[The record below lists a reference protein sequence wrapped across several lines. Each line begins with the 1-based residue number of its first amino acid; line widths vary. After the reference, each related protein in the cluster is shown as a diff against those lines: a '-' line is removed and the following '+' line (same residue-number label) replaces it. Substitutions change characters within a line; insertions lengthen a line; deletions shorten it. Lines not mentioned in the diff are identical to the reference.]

1 MGKLFIYIKKFFAI
15 ILSLIFS
22 VFRDDKKIDKEKVTK
37 EETTSNKSKK
47 VKSIGR
53 IRDDEESKKS
63 ISNKNKVVEEK
74 DILYNAKIDIQKLM
88 IIQKNIINLEYQIN
102 ITNNLDDLYILQ
114 KELQKEKDKLE
125 SIAVFYD
132 KVSIDLK
139 IVKDIKL
146 MVSDSRKL
154 IKEEEKNLDKKIY
167 KEKNK
172 KEEVNEQKQE
182 VQKEKKSIE
191 EKQKEIKVEH
201 EVKELDIKETRK
213 KEDQQE
219 KNIVK
224 MPILEL
230 ITIKEITELIPE
242 IKLQKENESK
252 EKEEQKTKN
261 SVKVEKKDKKIINK
275 TKQVVSK
282 ENINNNINK
291 IKKNNKSKRLAM
303 ISLILAK
310 ATSLIRNA
318 NPNSLLM
325 LNQEVAVKTT
335 LNINNEIRKARS
347 INNKKVKKLKLDKVI
362 KKVGNTP
369 RNMIKAIINNSLSE
383 IRKLKAELKQ
393 YDMCPELLEALNS
406 INEIEL
412 ELIQQIQELESINTN
427 TRLHSR

>member
-1 MGKLFIYIKKFFAI
+1 MGKLFMYIKKFFAI
-15 ILSLIFS
+15 IFSLIFS
-22 VFRDDKKIDKEKVTK
+22 IFRDDKKIDKEKDTK
-37 EETTSNKSKK
+37 EEKTSNKSKK
-47 VKSIGR
+47 AKSIGR

-63 ISNKNKVVEEK
+63 ISNKNKLVDER

-88 IIQKNIINLEYQIN
+88 TIQKNIINLEYQIN
-102 ITNNLDDLYILQ
+102 TTNNLEDLYILQ

-146 MVSDSRKL
+146 IVSDSRKL
-154 IKEEEKNLDKKIY
+154 IKDEEKNLAKKIS

-172 KEEVNEQKQE
+172 KEE
-182 VQKEKKSIE
+182 QKEEKTIE
-191 EKQKEIKVEH
+191 ETQEEIKVEH
-201 EVKELDIKETRK
+201 EVKKIIEKEN
-213 KEDQQE
+213 QQK

-224 MPILEL
+224 LPILEL

-275 TKQVVSK
+275 TKQVVNK
-282 ENINNNINK
+282 ENINVNINK

-325 LNQEVAVKTT
+325 LNQGVAVKTT

-362 KKVGNTP
+362 KKVGNNP

-383 IRKLKAELKQ
+383 IRKLKTELKQ
-393 YDMCPELLEALNS
+393 YDMCPELLETLNS

-412 ELIQQIQELESINTN
+412 ELIQQIQELENINTN

>member
-1 MGKLFIYIKKFFAI
+1 MGKLFMYIKKFFAI
-15 ILSLIFS
+15 IFSLIFS
-22 VFRDDKKIDKEKVTK
+22 IFRDDKKIDKEKDTK
-37 EETTSNKSKK
+37 EEKTSNKLKK
-47 VKSIGR
+47 AKSIGR
-53 IRDDEESKKS
+53 IRDDEENKKS
-63 ISNKNKVVEEK
+63 ISNKNKLVDEK

-88 IIQKNIINLEYQIN
+88 TIQKNIINLEYQIN
-102 ITNNLDDLYILQ
+102 TTNNLEDLYILQ

-139 IVKDIKL
+139 VVKDIKL
-146 MVSDSRKL
+146 IVSDSRKL
-154 IKEEEKNLDKKIY
+154 IKDEEKNLDKKIY

-172 KEEVNEQKQE
+172 KEEQKQE

-201 EVKELDIKETRK
+201 EVKEKDIKETRK

-282 ENINNNINK
+282 ENINVNINK
-291 IKKNNKSKRLAM
+291 IKNNNKSKRIAM

-347 INNKKVKKLKLDKVI
+347 LNNKKVKKLKLDKVI
-362 KKVGNTP
+362 KKVGNNP
-369 RNMIKAIINNSLSE
+369 RNMIKAIISNSLSE
-383 IRKLKAELKQ
+383 LRKLKAELKQ

-412 ELIQQIQELESINTN
+412 ELIQQIQELENINTN

>member
-191 EKQKEIKVEH
+191 EKQKEIKLEH

-362 KKVGNTP
+362 KKVGNNP
-369 RNMIKAIINNSLSE
+369 RNMIKAIISNSLSE